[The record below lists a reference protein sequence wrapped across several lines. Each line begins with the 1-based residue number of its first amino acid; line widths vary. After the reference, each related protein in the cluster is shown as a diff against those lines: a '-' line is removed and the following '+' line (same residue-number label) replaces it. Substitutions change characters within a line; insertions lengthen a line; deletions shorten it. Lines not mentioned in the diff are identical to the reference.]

1 MPDPVFLAMSVITV
15 AGAILAL
22 EAKELVYGALG
33 LGGSLFGV
41 AALFV
46 LLDATFPAM
55 FQITVYIGAVVVLI
69 LFTVMLVRREKWIEI
84 KERVTITGLAGAVA
98 ISLGISVMTLL
109 AGLGRWTGPNTPAI
123 PYAAIGDQIIA
134 AYWPVLMVLALVL
147 TASIIGALTLAK
159 LESAE

>member
-1 MPDPVFLAMSVITV
+1 MPDPVFVALSVLTV

-41 AALFV
+41 AALFI

-69 LFTVMLVRREKWIEI
+69 LFTIMLVRREKWMEI
-84 KERVTITGLAGAVA
+84 KERVAVTGLVGAVA
-98 ISLGISVMTLL
+98 ISLGISAIGLQ
-109 AGLGRWTGPNTPAI
+109 AGLANWIGPDTSAVS
-123 PYAAIGDQIIA
+123 YAAIGDQLIT
-134 AYWPVLMVLALVL
+134 AYWPVLIVLALVL

-159 LESAE
+159 LEAGE